1 MNTVRRLS
9 RGVSRGAALGL
20 VAALSLTACG
30 SGDDSDSNPLTGGSS
45 SAGSGDGKSL
55 VVGSANFPENQLLA
69 EIYAEALE
77 AKGLKVTRKF
87 DIGAR
92 EVYYDQVVKGGITVF
107 PEYNGALLATAVDKT
122 STATGTEDINAE
134 LKKKLPSSVEILD
147 SAAAQ
152 DKDSVTVTAET
163 AAKYNLQTLADL
175 EPVAGDWTIGA
186 GSEFKTRTQ
195 GWVGLKKVYGVE
207 FGKFQPL
214 DAGAQST
221 LLKLLKS
228 DKVQA
233 ANIYTTDPAI
243 VEDKL
248 VVLEDPKNL
257 FSSQNITPLVYKSA
271 VDDTAKAAL
280 NGVSAKLTTEDLVEM
295 MKKLVNDK
303 EDAATVAKEWLTK
316 AGLAS

>member
-1 MNTVRRLS
+1 MKASYR
-9 RGVSRGAALGL
+9 AAAFSL
-20 VAALSLTACG
+20 VAALSLTVTACG
-30 SGDDSDSNPLTGGSS
+30 GGDDSDDNPLTGS
-45 SAGSGDGKSL
+45 SGDSGGGKSI

-69 EIYAEALE
+69 EIYAQALE
-77 AKGLKVTRKF
+77 DKGLKVTRKF

-107 PEYNGALLATAVDKT
+107 PEYNGALLSVAVDEK
-122 STATGTEDINAE
+122 STATSTEEINAE
-134 LKKKLPSSVEILD
+134 LKAKLPKSVEILD
-147 SAAAQ
+147 SAAAE

-163 AAKYNLQTLADL
+163 AAKYKLKTLADL
-175 EPVAGDWTIGA
+175 KPIAKDLTIGA

-195 GWVGLKKVYGVE
+195 GGVGLKTVYGVE

-221 LLKLLKS
+221 LLKLLK
-228 DKVQA
+228 DGKVQA
-233 ANIYTTDPAI
+233 ANLYTTDPAI

-271 VDDTAKAAL
+271 VNDKAKSAL
-280 NGVSAKLTTEDLVEM
+280 NAISAKLTTEDLLDM
-295 MKKLVNDK
+295 MKKISNDK
-303 EDAATVAKEWLTK
+303 EDSSDVAKEWLTS
-316 AGLAS
+316 AGLAG

>member
-1 MNTVRRLS
+1 MY
-9 RGVSRGAALGL
+9 RGAAFGL
-20 VAALSLTACG
+20 IAALTLTACG
-30 SGDDSDSNPLTGGSS
+30 GGDGDDNPLTGSS
-45 SAGSGDGKSL
+45 SDSGDGKSL

-69 EIYAEALE
+69 EIYSQALE

-92 EVYYDQVVKGGITVF
+92 EVYYDQVVKGGISVF
-107 PEYNGALLATAVDKT
+107 PEYNGALLSVAVDKN
-122 STATGTEDINAE
+122 STATSTEEINAE
-134 LKKKLPSSVEILD
+134 LKEKLPSSVEILD
-147 SAAAQ
+147 SAEAE

-163 AAKYNLQTLADL
+163 AAKHNLKTLADL
-175 EPVAGDWTIGA
+175 KPVAGDMTIGA

-195 GWVGLKKVYGVE
+195 GGVGLKKVYGVE

-221 LLKLLKS
+221 LVKLLKS
-228 DKVQA
+228 NEVQA
-233 ANIYTTDPAI
+233 ANLYTTDPAI

-257 FSSQNITPLVYKSA
+257 FSSQNVTPLIYKSA
-271 VDDTAKAAL
+271 VNDTAQAAL
-280 NGVSAKLTTEDLVEM
+280 NGVSAKLTTEDLLDM

-303 EDAATVAKEWLTK
+303 EDASTVAKDWLTK
-316 AGLAS
+316 AGLVS

>member
-1 MNTVRRLS
+1 MS
-9 RGVSRGAALGL
+9 RIRTAGAAVAGL
-20 VAALSLTACG
+20 ALALTVAACG
-30 SGDDSDSNPLTGGSS
+30 ADSDPLAADSGDSS
-45 SAGSGDGKSL
+45 SAT
-55 VVGSANFPENQLLA
+55 VTVGSANFAESELLA
-69 EIYAEALE
+69 EIYAQALE
-77 AKGLKVTRKF
+77 SKGLKVTRKF

-92 EVYYDQVVKGGITVF
+92 EVYYDQVVKGGIGVF
-107 PEYNGALLATAVDKT
+107 PEYNGALLATAVDKK
-122 STATGTEDINAE
+122 STATGTDAINTE
-134 LKKKLPSSVEILD
+134 LKAKLPSSVEILD
-147 SAAAQ
+147 SAAAE

-163 AAKYNLQTLADL
+163 AAKYNLKTLADL
-175 EPVAGDWTIGA
+175 KPVAGDWTIGA

-195 GWVGLKKVYGVE
+195 GGVGLKTVYGVE

-221 LLKLLKS
+221 LLKLLKD

-257 FSSQNITPLVYKSA
+257 FSSQNVTPLVYKSA
-271 VDDTAKAAL
+271 VNDTAKAAL
-280 NGVSAKLTTEDLVEM
+280 NGVSAKLTTEDLTEM

-303 EDAATVAKEWLTK
+303 EDASTVAKDWLTG

>member
-1 MNTVRRLS
+1 MK
-9 RGVSRGAALGL
+9 GMIRGAAFGL
-20 VAALSLTACG
+20 IVALSLTACG
-30 SGDDSDSNPLTGGSS
+30 GGDSDSNPLTGDSS
-45 SAGSGDGKSL
+45 SAGGGGGGKTL

-69 EIYAEALE
+69 EIYAQALE

-87 DIGAR
+87 NIGAR
-92 EVYYDQVVKGGITVF
+92 EVYYDQIVKGGISVF
-107 PEYNGALLATAVDKT
+107 PEYNGALLSVAVDKS
-122 STATGTEDINAE
+122 STATSTEDIDAE

-147 SAAAQ
+147 SAPAE
-152 DKDSVTVTAET
+152 DKDSVTVTPEIAAE
-163 AAKYNLQTLADL
+163 YNLKTLADL
-175 EPVAGDWTIGA
+175 KPVAGRMAIGA
-186 GSEFKTRTQ
+186 GSEFKTRQQ
-195 GWVGLKKVYGVE
+195 GLVGLEKIYGVK
-207 FGKFQPL
+207 FKKFQPL

-221 LLKLLKS
+221 LLKLLKNGT
-228 DKVQA
+228 VQA
-233 ANIYTTDPAI
+233 ANLYTTDPSI

-280 NGVSAKLTTEDLVEM
+280 NGVSAKLTTEDLLEM

-303 EDAATVAKEWLTK
+303 EDASAIAKDWLTK

>member
-1 MNTVRRLS
+1 MSPKRAVYR
-9 RGVSRGAALGL
+9 AAAFGL
-20 VAALSLTACG
+20 IAAFSLTACG
-30 SGDDSDSNPLTGGSS
+30 DGGDSDSNPLAGGSS
-45 SAGSGDGKSL
+45 AAGDGKTL

-92 EVYYDQVVKGGITVF
+92 EVYYDQIVKGGISVF
-107 PEYNGALLATAVDKT
+107 PEYNGALLAVAVDKT
-122 STATGTEDINAE
+122 STATGTEEINAE
-134 LKKKLPSSVEILD
+134 LKQKLPSSVEILD
-147 SAAAQ
+147 SAEAQ

-163 AAKYNLQTLADL
+163 AAKYNLKTLADL
-175 EPVAGDWTIGA
+175 KPVASKLTLGA
-186 GSEFKTRTQ
+186 GSEFKTRQQ
-195 GWVGLKKVYGVE
+195 GWIGLQKVYGVE

-221 LLKLLKS
+221 LLKLLQD

-257 FSSQNITPLVYKSA
+257 FSSQNVTPLVYKSA

-280 NGVSAKLTTEDLVEM
+280 NGVSAKLTTADLQDM

-316 AGLAS
+316 AGLVS

>member
-1 MNTVRRLS
+1 MRGIS
-9 RGVSRGAALGL
+9 RAAAFTLIT
-20 VAALSLTACG
+20 ALSLTACG
-30 SGDDSDSNPLTGGSS
+30 GGSDSDDNPLAGGSADS
-45 SAGSGDGKSL
+45 DGKSI

-69 EIYAEALE
+69 EIYSQALE

-92 EVYYDQVVKGGITVF
+92 EVYYDQVVKGGIGVF
-107 PEYNGALLATAVDKT
+107 PEYNGALLAVAVDKN
-122 STATGTEDINAE
+122 STATSTEDINAE
-134 LKKKLPSSVEILD
+134 LKQKLPSSVEILD
-147 SAAAQ
+147 SAEAQ
-152 DKDSVTVTAET
+152 DKDSVTVTAEK
-163 AAKYNLQTLADL
+163 AAEFKLKTLGDL
-175 EPVAGDWTIGA
+175 KSVAKDWTIGA

-195 GWVGLKKVYGVE
+195 GGVGLKTVYGVE

-221 LLKLLKS
+221 LLKLLKD

-257 FSSQNITPLVYKSA
+257 FSSQNVTPLVYKDA
-271 VDDTAKAAL
+271 VNDTAKGAL
-280 NGVSAKLTTEDLVEM
+280 NGVSAKLTTQDLLDM

-303 EDAATVAKEWLTK
+303 EDASDVAKEWLTS
-316 AGLAS
+316 AGLN

>member
-1 MNTVRRLS
+1 MRGIS
-9 RGVSRGAALGL
+9 RAAAFTLIT
-20 VAALSLTACG
+20 ALSLTACG
-30 SGDDSDSNPLTGGSS
+30 SGSDSDDNPLAGGSADS
-45 SAGSGDGKSL
+45 DGKSI

-69 EIYAEALE
+69 EIYSQALE

-92 EVYYDQVVKGGITVF
+92 EVYYDQVVKGGIGVF
-107 PEYNGALLATAVDKT
+107 PEYNGALLAVAVDKK
-122 STATGTEDINAE
+122 STATSTEDINAE
-134 LKKKLPSSVEILD
+134 LKQKLPSSVEILD
-147 SAAAQ
+147 SAEAQ
-152 DKDSVTVTAET
+152 DKDSVTVTAEK
-163 AAKYNLQTLADL
+163 AAKYNLRTLADL
-175 EPVAGDWTIGA
+175 KSVAKDWTIGA

-195 GWVGLKKVYGVE
+195 GGVGLKTVYGVE

-221 LLKLLKS
+221 LLKLLKD

-257 FSSQNITPLVYKSA
+257 FSSQNVTPLVYKDA
-271 VDDTAKAAL
+271 VNDTAKGAL
-280 NGVSAKLTTEDLVEM
+280 NGVSAKLTTQDLLDM

-303 EDAATVAKEWLTK
+303 EDASDVAKEWLTS
-316 AGLAS
+316 AGLN

>member
-1 MNTVRRLS
+1 MYR
-9 RGVSRGAALGL
+9 AAAFGL
-20 VAALSLTACG
+20 IAALSLTACG
-30 SGDDSDSNPLTGGSS
+30 SGDDSDSNPLTGS
-45 SAGSGDGKSL
+45 SGDSDSKSL

-69 EIYAEALE
+69 EIYSQALE

-92 EVYYDQVVKGGITVF
+92 EVYYDQVVKGGIDVF
-107 PEYNGALLATAVDKT
+107 PEYNGALLATAVDKSST
-122 STATGTEDINAE
+122 STSTDAINAE
-134 LKKKLPSSVEILD
+134 LKKKLPSSVEVLD
-147 SAAAQ
+147 SAQAQ
-152 DKDSVTVTAET
+152 DKDSVTVTSET
-163 AAKYNLQTLADL
+163 AEKYNLKTLADL
-175 EPVAGDWTIGA
+175 KPVAGDWTIGA

-195 GWVGLKKVYGVE
+195 GWIGLKKIYGVE

-221 LLKLLKS
+221 LLKLLNS

-248 VVLEDPKNL
+248 VVLEDPENL
-257 FSSQNITPLVYKSA
+257 FSSQNVTPLVYKSA

-280 NGVSAKLTTEDLVEM
+280 NAVSAKLTTEDLVEM
-295 MKKLVNDK
+295 MKKLVTDK
-303 EDAATVAKEWLTK
+303 EDASAVAEEWLTS
-316 AGLAS
+316 AGLVS